1 MEKEKIVEQINAIFE
16 KNDIEKIQA
25 LLNPR
30 IIVEGKIHLKNA
42 NGTMTYPLLICDN
55 PDTQIKEVPNQL
67 NFILPSIMKNSTDP
81 YVINIRNDLN
91 MYRITYEQY
100 SKDVNTIIKKTKES
114 MKNLYAPLKT
124 LKKDIQK
131 NSKIYENSIKQL
143 PIPLKN
149 EEEHLNKIN
158 YTLYSEENQKEFL
171 KDKEEIIL
179 KINDFCEEANQFC
192 VNYVNI
198 NKNILE
204 EIEEFAKNC
213 ENLAV
218 PAIELSTFMDEFF
231 RAFEKSSKYFD
242 DLSNKEK
249 ISIELEKIKNPIN
262 NFQNK
267 IESINKLLIPVEDI
281 KNSNKIENINKINK
295 ENNEIRE
302 SLIRKSEMI
311 SKLIS
316 NIREKYGEPKKDI
329 KTVEIPE
336 SKVLNIS
343 GAKEILEKEK
353 DKINSD
359 VKEGVDK
366 INEKNIIIKNQ
377 TRLDLL
383 FIMDI
388 TNSMDLYL
396 DQAKNSILNMME
408 EIKKNCAG
416 IDIYLGFIGYRDF
429 TDLDFGY
436 EYVNLDLTTDYE
448 AIKKEIEPLR
458 AQGGGDIPEDLCGA
472 FEFSTKKSWEGKSR
486 FAILVTDSPC
496 HGTKYHDL
504 KGDNVDN
511 YSNGDKDGRNI
522 EEFIKFFAE
531 NEISL
536 FCLKINST
544 TDKMFGIFKEVYE
557 KNKKPNSNS
566 QFIVGEGETLSSVVI
581 ENAVKTFQNRK
592 ELEIK

>member
-1 MEKEKIVEQINAIFE
+1 
-16 KNDIEKIQA
+16 
-25 LLNPR
+25 
-30 IIVEGKIHLKNA
+30 
-42 NGTMTYPLLICDN
+42 
-55 PDTQIKEVPNQL
+55 
-67 NFILPSIMKNSTDP
+67 
-81 YVINIRNDLN
+81 
-91 MYRITYEQY
+91 
-100 SKDVNTIIKKTKES
+100 
-114 MKNLYAPLKT
+114 
-124 LKKDIQK
+124 
-131 NSKIYENSIKQL
+131 
-143 PIPLKN
+143 
-149 EEEHLNKIN
+149 
-158 YTLYSEENQKEFL
+158 
-171 KDKEEIIL
+171 
-179 KINDFCEEANQFC
+179 
-192 VNYVNI
+192 
-198 NKNILE
+198 
-204 EIEEFAKNC
+204 
-213 ENLAV
+213 
-218 PAIELSTFMDEFF
+218 
-231 RAFEKSSKYFD
+231 
-242 DLSNKEK
+242 
-249 ISIELEKIKNPIN
+249 
-262 NFQNK
+262 
-267 IESINKLLIPVEDI
+267 
-281 KNSNKIENINKINK
+281 
-295 ENNEIRE
+295 
-302 SLIRKSEMI
+302 MI